1 MYLAVKKVK
10 PIPEHRLLLVFSNDE
25 QRIFDV
31 KPYLNRGIFSQ
42 LQSESIFNTAHIS
55 FDTVE
60 WNNGA
65 DLDPEILYAESIRV
79 TGSY

>member
-10 PIPEHRLLLVFSNDE
+10 PISDHRLLLVFSNDE

-42 LQSESIFNTAHIS
+42 LQSDAIFNTAHIS

-65 DLDPEILYAESIRV
+65 DLDPELLYAESIQV
-79 TGSY
+79 TGS